1 MKALVQKFGYV
12 LDPVNKIWIKPTYE
26 GIAYSDGDKVET
38 RIASVI
44 QQASDISVL
53 STELRQHCTDWPSL
67 YHLSGTRA
75 NILRPFENVLKG
87 DVLEIGAGCGA
98 ITRYLGECGANVLA
112 LEGSPRRAAIARS
125 RTRDLENVTVLAEKF
140 DEFQCDHQFDVIT
153 LIGVLEYANLF
164 TSGENPARAMLERV
178 RALLKPNGKLIIA
191 IENQLGLKYFAGA
204 PEDHLG
210 QPMYGIEGRYR
221 ADQPQ
226 TFGRKVLK
234 DMLKQAGFAASEF
247 LTPFPDYK
255 LPVSI
260 ITEEG
265 YSNRKFDAAAFAW
278 QSVRR
283 DPQLPPISN
292 FSLELVW
299 PTVFDNQLALDLAN
313 SFLVVA
319 SPQVQTLVDEGVLAY
334 HYSTDRRPEFC
345 KETVFKR
352 DETGE
357 VCIKYNRLVSI
368 DNGQS
373 NNPHIQFVCPDLDNY
388 SLGKPLSLELIQIVT
403 RDGWSIDGVAL
414 FIKRYL
420 SVLGNIC
427 HENDPK
433 INFDSP
439 YAELPGEYFDA
450 VPQNII
456 IGKDGSVSLIDK
468 EWQLACPIEVGHL
481 LFRSLLLL
489 LNSIT
494 RFGRPVSQA
503 AMTRYKFIDGVLAAA
518 GLKVQEE
525 DYIRYIKLE
534 ANIQGSVTGRAAE
547 NYLDW
552 TKDQPIPLLNMN
564 QAMTV
569 RDGQISGLN
578 QSATER
584 DGQIASLNQVLTER
598 DALIGNLGHTVES
611 LVIDRDSQKAGIG
624 LLQGSLEKLAQ
635 ERDEQV
641 TQLYGV
647 VAEREALIG
656 NLGQTVESLVLD
668 RDSQK
673 AGIGLLQG
681 SLEKL
686 AQERDEQVTQLYGV
700 VAEREALIGNLGQT
714 VESLVLDRDSQKAR
728 LEQAQSAFTQLA
740 HVRDEQITRFTQ
752 VVAEREQ
759 SILSL
764 RTENETLG
772 KELSNVYGSRSW
784 RLTSPMR
791 KLAYFMKRIYGI
803 FFGRLNRYGKLP
815 LTSYEKPE
823 SAQNLIDAPLSVNAQ
838 LSASDS
844 SNRYRILLVSYYCP
858 TRAHAGGLR
867 ILDIYALIR
876 QQRPDVRIDL
886 LTHHRP
892 TIDGSIDDS
901 YQIFDNVYLSQSE
914 DLTLETLVS
923 LRGGAMPHYDL
934 VDLQF
939 HQSAYQL
946 DAFRQVATKVIF
958 TPMES
963 QAKAL
968 FLDIATK
975 FKFEKGVGFTRI
987 ASLINLAAEEIGF
1000 CRKADEVVCV
1010 SRTDASFLRA
1020 VSGTRRVRGIDTG
1033 ISKFEFAKALEPD
1046 FLPQSAKL
1054 KKLKIIYIAYFG
1066 SETNVI
1072 ALKWFLENVH
1082 PAIKEKVPGYVLTV
1096 VGRGDLSGFERF
1108 RGTSVELVGEVPAI
1122 APYISEARVGIAPAL
1137 GGSGLR
1143 GKVNQYAVL
1152 GVPCVVSPIALKGLA
1167 YCDGKNVCVAET
1179 PNDFAD
1185 GCIRLLTDLELN
1197 DRIATAARQLC
1208 IDRYSWQSKWTQIR
1222 AVYGIK
1228 DAA

>member
-1 MKALVQKFGYV
+1 MKKKSNVRPKIAHFGAFDHDSYGDLIFPLLVEYFLPEFDFTHV
-12 LDPVNKIWIKPTYE
+12 SPT
-26 GIAYSDGDKVET
+26 GNPTPWPDAKQS
-38 RIASVI
+38 
-44 QQASDISVL
+44 ISVA
-53 STELRQHCTDWPSL
+53 E
-67 YHLSGTRA
+67 
-75 NILRPFENVLKG
+75 
-87 DVLEIGAGCGA
+87 A
-98 ITRYLGECGANVLA
+98 ITRDDWDGVLVGGGDIIQSGEWATGTWAQTPLLSIGALPSLWCGASLLAAKLNIPCAWNAPGVPQDLPTHILSIATEAVQSVEYLCLRDSFSAERLNRLLTRPALVAPDTALGICELWPAPSAGKKTTTKPLILSLSPADVQQRWHEIEVLLDLIRTRSDFSGEVIILPCMGWQSDTGLLSLQPLSKSSLTIVVKDRSLSLQECA
-112 LEGSPRRAAIARS
+112 LEIAGGLAYVGNSLHGLITAISYGVPA
-125 RTRDLENVTVLAEKF
+125 VLVNPLGAEAS
-140 DEFQCDHQFDVIT
+140 T
-153 LIGVLEYANLF
+153 
-164 TSGENPARAMLERV
+164 
-178 RALLKPNGKLIIA
+178 
-191 IENQLGLKYFAGA
+191 KY
-204 PEDHLG
+204 
-210 QPMYGIEGRYR
+210 
-221 ADQPQ
+221 
-226 TFGRKVLK
+226 K
-234 DMLKQAGFAASEF
+234 GFADHFSSDRVDLLAKNFIE
-247 LTPFPDYK
+247 
-255 LPVSI
+255 
-260 ITEEG
+260 
-265 YSNRKFDAAAFAW
+265 AAFALKFGSNINTNSATNRLHDHW
-278 QSVRR
+278 LHVRR
-283 DPQLPPISN
+283 CFQQKQKNNKSEIWQKISESARQEN
-292 FSLELVW
+292 ETMLMH
-299 PTVFDNQLALDLAN
+299 
-313 SFLVVA
+313 
-319 SPQVQTLVDEGVLAY
+319 GVSAQKILC
-334 HYSTDRRPEFC
+334 SGID
-345 KETVFKR
+345 FK
-352 DETGE
+352 
-357 VCIKYNRLVSI
+357 L
-368 DNGQS
+368 
-373 NNPHIQFVCPDLDNY
+373 
-388 SLGKPLSLELIQIVT
+388 QI
-403 RDGWSIDGVAL
+403 
-414 FIKRYL
+414 
-420 SVLGNIC
+420 
-427 HENDPK
+427 
-433 INFDSP
+433 
-439 YAELPGEYFDA
+439 
-450 VPQNII
+450 
-456 IGKDGSVSLIDK
+456 
-468 EWQLACPIEVGHL
+468 
-481 LFRSLLLL
+481 
-489 LNSIT
+489 
-494 RFGRPVSQA
+494 
-503 AMTRYKFIDGVLAAA
+503 
-518 GLKVQEE
+518 
-525 DYIRYIKLE
+525 
-534 ANIQGSVTGRAAE
+534 
-547 NYLDW
+547 
-552 TKDQPIPLLNMN
+552 
-564 QAMTV
+564 
-569 RDGQISGLN
+569 
-578 QSATER
+578 TER
-584 DGQIASLNQVLTER
+584 E
-598 DALIGNLGHTVES
+598 ALIGNLGQTVES
-611 LVIDRDSQKAGIG
+611 LVLDRDSQKAGIG

-714 VESLVLDRDSQKAR
+714 VESLVLDRDAQKAR

-815 LTSYEKPE
+815 LPSYEKPE
-823 SAQNLIDAPLSVNAQ
+823 PAQNLFDGPLSVNAQ
-838 LSASDS
+838 LSASDA

-892 TIDGSIDDS
+892 AIDGSIDNI
-901 YQIFDNVYLSQSE
+901 YQIFDNVYLSQAE
-914 DLTLETLVS
+914 DLTPRTLVS
-923 LRGGAMPHYDL
+923 LRGGTMLHYDL

-975 FKFEKGVGFTRI
+975 FKSGKGVGFTRI
-987 ASLINLAAEEIGF
+987 ASLIKLVAEEISF

-1010 SRTDASFLRA
+1010 SRTDATFLRA

-1033 ISKFEFAKALEPD
+1033 ISKFEFAEALELG
-1046 FLPQSAKL
+1046 FLPHSAKL

-1096 VGRGDLSGFERF
+1096 VGRGDLSGFEKF

-1167 YCDGKNVCVAET
+1167 YRDAVNVCVAET
-1179 PNDFAD
+1179 PTDFAER
-1185 GCIRLLTDLELN
+1185 CIRLLTDLELN
-1197 DRIATAARQLC
+1197 DQIATAARQLC
-1208 IDRYSWQSKWTQIR
+1208 MDRYSWQSKWPQIM